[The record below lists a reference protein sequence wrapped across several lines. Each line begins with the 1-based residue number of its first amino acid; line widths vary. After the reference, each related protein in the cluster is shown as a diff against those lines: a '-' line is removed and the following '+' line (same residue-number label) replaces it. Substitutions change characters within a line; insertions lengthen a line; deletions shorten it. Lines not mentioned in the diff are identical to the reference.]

1 MEPNLLKFERFTL
14 ASLVIGI
21 IISALQ
27 MKNFNESETLIV
39 AIFGVLILLLIMG
52 LVLLIS
58 RKKSK
63 VAKWLWA
70 IIFTA
75 GLVIYIPELGKML
88 SDGASGILSAIQLVL
103 QCIGMY
109 FLFFDKENT
118 NK

>member
-21 IISALQ
+21 IVSASQ
-27 MKNFNESETLIV
+27 MKNFNETETLFA
-39 AIFGVLILLLIMG
+39 AIFGVLILLFVMG

-63 VAKWLWA
+63 IAKWLWA
-70 IIFTA
+70 ILFTV

-88 SDGASGILSAIQLVL
+88 SDGVSGVLSAMQLVL

-109 FLFFDKENT
+109 FLFFDKENI
-118 NK
+118 KK